1 MNNGSLGLL
10 VDPTPKCCKVSVPP
24 AGLDINPDRKA
35 SHEHRNDIGICVQ
48 TMEPGYLGAV
58 GASHLREHGHHH
70 LYQHPRLCKMVEK
83 HSAVKLEWKVP
94 ETIKAAGEFLRGVL
108 VVSTK
113 ELPETEMKKVAARS
127 ASLDQQL
134 QQDQRRNVQRE
145 DKHMKKKLKYDR
157 LIRIEHVEIDLT
169 GVEEVKTGGG
179 ILSRARTD
187 RHCFLHKTKVLPIE
201 DFKWIQDAT
210 SPSGPISSTIS
221 AASTVC
227 SISSSSTAATSRP
240 ISASSTGTSAA
251 SFQRRDS
258 AINARPPTS
267 PTSIVPD
274 SFQPGCVVPGTRQG
288 ITFQIRVPEKVG
300 GVFKSAHASIR
311 YQLTANVH
319 IRIGRESFVL
329 QHPMPVSLFEL
340 VQIRAA
346 TKIASPHDLSPTK
359 NPSNSAKRSS
369 VRFVIPRAN
378 SVLGTAAVRPYSL
391 WGLGPATSSLSS
403 NYQYSNSHGYRKYHG
418 RNSHRQHYNTT
429 PSILEATH
437 ASATAESD
445 QLQYGTG
452 DITSTS
458 KRTCFQD
465 EEIACQEDQMTRPK
479 HSARQASVDGS
490 IDEVGFGAHIDKSV
504 AAAGDNVTLDMFVV
518 KTDFMRVV
526 DIKVSLVETI
536 NIYSLLDAHDGTG
549 HPVRKLVETHVV
561 KIAKDY
567 VPAQAEEN
575 HANDN
580 HLKGYY
586 EDYEDFRTTKSLSM
600 YKLGMHI
607 PETALT
613 ILDRELLRVDYMF
626 VIKFFFKGRVGAF
639 LELPVEII
647 SQYNHNRIS
656 TISGAISCVTNSV
669 QIALPPVP
677 ILIKKPESIH
687 SDLDKQSVDLAAS
700 APSTCLVSIKD
711 GCNSPGHSIAFEA
724 VSSESCKGAYENAQ
738 VSNDRDYESRE
749 DSAPEPKR
757 EIVSDG
763 GPTSEK
769 IQASSKMSTKEIKTF
784 AGTDSSTVPGSSN
797 VASDRCDEVHVKKSP
812 SKTNSVPKIVVDSE
826 ETTIAG
832 QDAKTIATTLVTPTL
847 PLLFDLTSA
856 VQPSPTDGSIT
867 PPGLVSL
874 AGSPWSS
881 SSSELT
887 PSAQSLY
894 SRRSSISTQ
903 STAPLECL
911 SAKDDGPVIFSNAI
925 GNIDPVLSN
934 INNGLV
940 AKLAKSFSSSP
951 LLRTRGPGSGL
962 SSSPNG
968 SSSNMVGLVSSQ
980 QQQSSAFTLAAT
992 TLSALTLLSPV
1003 GQAVSPVFEPVTE
1016 NSVRRV
1022 HTFPRP
1028 SHPHQQQH
1036 NSPPRPLKSCL
1047 KKMRSAVPAAINT
1060 TSVIQQNKH
1069 LSVKKVS
1076 FAKGFTPSPSP
1087 TGSQI
1092 FSTEAEVTIG
1102 LGNRASGSPS
1112 GAGMSTPNQLTPM
1125 AAIQNVPVLLPQ
1137 SEAFKVPSTA
1147 ASSSNMTVSPRSGRT
1162 LHPFDGHPNR
1172 LSTLD
1177 KQHLD
1182 HQIFREQHW
1191 HGQQRQLQQQ
1201 LSKPSVHASGRRQE
1215 KQESVAKEL
1224 ELQLEE
1230 EEVEVEV
1237 EDGDGCDELDDD
1249 EDEEQHETEDEDEEQ
1264 HETEDERIERRR
1276 LARVA
1281 WLAKYGDAF
1290 RQVYGAVPELPPI

>member
-1 MNNGSLGLL
+1 
-10 VDPTPKCCKVSVPP
+10 
-24 AGLDINPDRKA
+24 
-35 SHEHRNDIGICVQ
+35 
-48 TMEPGYLGAV
+48 
-58 GASHLREHGHHH
+58 
-70 LYQHPRLCKMVEK
+70 
-83 HSAVKLEWKVP
+83 
-94 ETIKAAGEFLRGVL
+94 
-108 VVSTK
+108 
-113 ELPETEMKKVAARS
+113 
-127 ASLDQQL
+127 
-134 QQDQRRNVQRE
+134 
-145 DKHMKKKLKYDR
+145 
-157 LIRIEHVEIDLT
+157 
-169 GVEEVKTGGG
+169 
-179 ILSRARTD
+179 
-187 RHCFLHKTKVLPIE
+187 
-201 DFKWIQDAT
+201 
-210 SPSGPISSTIS
+210 
-221 AASTVC
+221 
-227 SISSSSTAATSRP
+227 
-240 ISASSTGTSAA
+240 
-251 SFQRRDS
+251 
-258 AINARPPTS
+258 
-267 PTSIVPD
+267 
-274 SFQPGCVVPGTRQG
+274 
-288 ITFQIRVPEKVG
+288 
-300 GVFKSAHASIR
+300 
-311 YQLTANVH
+311 
-319 IRIGRESFVL
+319 
-329 QHPMPVSLFEL
+329 MPVSLFEL

-346 TKIASPHDLSPTK
+346 TKIASPHDLSPAK

-418 RNSHRQHYNTT
+418 HNSHRQHHNTT
-429 PSILEATH
+429 PSVLEAAH
-437 ASATAESD
+437 ASATAEPD

-452 DITSTS
+452 DNTSTG
-458 KRTCFQD
+458 KRTRFQD

-479 HSARQASVDGS
+479 HSTRQASLDGS

-518 KTDFMRVV
+518 KSDFMRVV

-536 NIYSLLDAHDGTG
+536 NIYSLLDAHDVTG

-561 KIAKDY
+561 KIAKEY

-613 ILDRELLRVDYMF
+613 ILDRELLKVEYMF

-687 SDLDKQSVDLAAS
+687 SDLDKQSVDLVAS
-700 APSTCLVSIKD
+700 APSSCLVSIKD
-711 GCNSPGHSIAFEA
+711 SCNSPGHSIAFEA
-724 VSSESCKGAYENAQ
+724 VSNESRKRASENEQ
-738 VSNDRDYESRE
+738 VSNDRDHDSRE
-749 DSAPEPKR
+749 DSAPKPKTD
-757 EIVSDG
+757 IVSDED
-763 GPTSEK
+763 PTSEK
-769 IQASSKMSTKEIKTF
+769 IQASSRMSTKEIKAF
-784 AGTDSSTVPGSSN
+784 AGADSSAVPGSSDT
-797 VASDRCDEVHVKKSP
+797 ASDRCDEAHVKKSP
-812 SKTNSVPKIVVDSE
+812 SKTNLVPKIVVDSE
-826 ETTIAG
+826 KTTPPDSSSGIAG

-867 PPGLVSL
+867 PPGSVSL
-874 AGSPWSS
+874 AGSPWPSL
-881 SSSELT
+881 SSELT
-887 PSAQSLY
+887 PSVQSLY

-903 STAPLECL
+903 STAPPEGL
-911 SAKDDGPVIFSNAI
+911 SAKDDGPVIFSDAAGI
-925 GNIDPVLSN
+925 IDPVLSN

-968 SSSNMVGLVSSQ
+968 SSSNMVGLVSPQ

-1003 GQAVSPVFEPVTE
+1003 GQAVSPVSEPVTG

-1036 NSPPRPLKSCL
+1036 NSPPRLLKSCL
-1047 KKMRSAVPAAINT
+1047 KKRRSTVPAAINT

-1069 LSVKKVS
+1069 LSTKKVS

-1092 FSTEAEVTIG
+1092 FSTEAEVTSG
-1102 LGNRASGSPS
+1102 LGSRASGSPS
-1112 GAGMSTPNQLTPM
+1112 GAGMGTPNQLTPM

-1137 SEAFKVPSTA
+1137 SEAFKIPSTA
-1147 ASSSNMTVSPRSGRT
+1147 ASSSNMAVSPRSGRT

-1182 HQIFREQHW
+1182 HQILREQHR

-1201 LSKPSVHASGRRQE
+1201 LSKPSVHAPGWRQE

-1224 ELQLEE
+1224 ELKLEE
-1230 EEVEVEV
+1230 EKVEVEV

-1249 EDEEQHETEDEDEEQ
+1249 EDEDEDEDEEQ

>member
-10 VDPTPKCCKVSVPP
+10 VDPTPKCCKVRVPP
-24 AGLDINPDRKA
+24 AGLNVSPDRKA
-35 SHEHRNDIGICVQ
+35 SHEHRNDIEFCAQ
-48 TMEPGYLGAV
+48 TMEPGFQGAV
-58 GASHLREHGHHH
+58 RASHLREHGHHH
-70 LYQHPRLCKMVEK
+70 LRQHPRVCKMVEK

-113 ELPETEMKKVAARS
+113 ELPDTEMNKVATRS
-127 ASLDQQL
+127 MTLDQHL
-134 QQDQRRNVQRE
+134 QQDQRGDIQRE
-145 DKHMKKKLKYDR
+145 DKHMKKNLKYDR

-169 GVEEVKTGGG
+169 GVEEVITSSG

-187 RHCFLHKTKVLPIE
+187 HHCFLHKTKVLPIE

-210 SPSGPISSTIS
+210 PPSGPISSTTS
-221 AASTVC
+221 AASTVH
-227 SISSSSTAATSRP
+227 SISSSSTAPIRSY
-240 ISASSTGTSAA
+240 ISASSTATS
-251 SFQRRDS
+251 SHSQRRNC
-258 AINARPPTS
+258 ATARSPTS
-267 PTSIVPD
+267 PSSAVPD

-300 GVFKSAHASIR
+300 GVFKSAHASIC

-329 QHPMPVSLFEL
+329 QQPMPVSLFEL

-359 NPSNSAKRSS
+359 NPSNSTKRSS

-391 WGLGPATSSLSS
+391 WGLGPATSSISS

-418 RNSHRQHYNTT
+418 HNNNNQRQHYNTA
-429 PSILEATH
+429 PSVLDATY
-437 ASATAESD
+437 APVPAESD
-445 QLQYGTG
+445 QLQFGTG
-452 DITSTS
+452 DTTSTV
-458 KRTCFQD
+458 KRTRFQD
-465 EEIACQEDQMTRPK
+465 EEIVCQEDHMTRPK
-479 HSARQASVDGS
+479 HSTRQASLDGS

-518 KTDFMRVV
+518 KSDFMRVV

-536 NIYSLLDAHDGTG
+536 NVYSLLDAYDSKGY
-549 HPVRKLVETHVV
+549 PVRKLVETHVV

-613 ILDRELLRVDYMF
+613 ILDRELLKVDYMF

-639 LELPVEII
+639 LELPIEII

-677 ILIKKPESIH
+677 ILIKRTESIH
-687 SDLDKQSVDLAAS
+687 SDLDKHVHLEAS
-700 APSTCLVSIKD
+700 APSPCLDTIKD
-711 GCNSPGHSIAFEA
+711 SCHSPGHSSDFEA
-724 VSSESCKGAYENAQ
+724 VSNEFCKGASKTAKVSIDRAQ
-738 VSNDRDYESRE
+738 DSRE
-749 DSAPEPKR
+749 ESAPEPKMKTVGK
-757 EIVSDG
+757 EYQISD
-763 GPTSEK
+763 K
-769 IQASSKMSTKEIKTF
+769 IQASSKMSTNEFKTF
-784 AGTDSSTVPGSSN
+784 AGTDSSAAPRSTDM
-797 VASDRCDEVHVKKSP
+797 AIDRCDEVHVKKSP
-812 SKTNSVPKIVVDSE
+812 SKTELVPKIVVNSE
-826 ETTIAG
+826 KTTPPDASSGIAD
-832 QDAKTIATTLVTPTL
+832 QDAKTITTTLVTPTL

-856 VQPSPTDGSIT
+856 VQPSPTVGSIT
-867 PPGLVSL
+867 PPSSVSL
-874 AGSPWSS
+874 AESRRSS

-887 PSAQSLY
+887 PSVQSLY
-894 SRRSSISTQ
+894 SHRTSISTQ
-903 STAPLECL
+903 STAPSEGL
-911 SAKDDGPVIFSNAI
+911 SAKDDGLVISSNTTGI
-925 GNIDPVLSN
+925 IDPVLSN

-940 AKLAKSFSSSP
+940 AKLAKSLSSSP
-951 LLRTRGPGSGL
+951 LLRSRGPGSGL

-968 SSSNMVGLVSSQ
+968 SSSNMLGLVSPQ

-992 TLSALTLLSPV
+992 TLSALTLLSSV
-1003 GQAVSPVFEPVTE
+1003 GQAVAPVSEPVTG
-1016 NSVRRV
+1016 NSVRRA

-1028 SHPHQQQH
+1028 SHPHQQQY
-1036 NSPPRPLKSCL
+1036 NSPPRLLKSCL
-1047 KKMRSAVPAAINT
+1047 KKRRSAVPAAINT
-1060 TSVIQQNKH
+1060 TSAIQQSTH
-1069 LSVKKVS
+1069 LSIKKVS

-1092 FSTEAEVTIG
+1092 LSTEAEVTSG
-1102 LGNRASGSPS
+1102 LGNRASGSPN
-1112 GAGMSTPNQLTPM
+1112 GAEINTPNQLTPM
-1125 AAIQNVPVLLPQ
+1125 AAIQNVPVLIPQ
-1137 SEAFKVPSTA
+1137 SEAFKIPSTA
-1147 ASSSNMTVSPRSGRT
+1147 ASSSNAAVSPRSGRT

-1182 HQIFREQHW
+1182 HQIIRGQHR

-1201 LSKPSVHASGRRQE
+1201 HSKPSFHTLGQQREQ
-1215 KQESVAKEL
+1215 QESVAKEL
-1224 ELQLEE
+1224 ELQLVE
-1230 EEVEVEV
+1230 EEVEIEV
-1237 EDGDGCDELDDD
+1237 EDDDGCDELDED
-1249 EDEEQHETEDEDEEQ
+1249 EDEDEDEEQ
-1264 HETEDERIERRR
+1264 HETENERIERRR